1 MDINQLMALFSGLQ
15 GGQSVQQ
22 AQNPI
27 LMALRS
33 MIPNAFNQQ
42 SPLLPVP
49 PAQRQQ
55 SIQGAAQALQPTV
68 VTPET
73 IKTGIARTDTI
84 QPDDPMY
91 NNPSWTPPKL
101 STPIAPRHS
110 FEPWSN
116 YPGGYDAWI
125 NKKTSVETQPF
136 GKVST
141 LPK

>member
-1 MDINQLMALFSGLQ
+1 MDINQFMALFSGLQ

-49 PAQRQQ
+49 PTQRQQ

-73 IKTGIARTDTI
+73 IKTGIARTNTI

-91 NNPSWTPPKL
+91 NNPSWTPKTLGTIIPQR
-101 STPIAPRHS
+101 SI
-110 FEPWSN
+110 EPWSN
-116 YPGGYDAWI
+116 YPGGYDAWMKRKDSLT
-125 NKKTSVETQPF
+125 NNT
-136 GKVST
+136 T
-141 LPK
+141 LSQKRSMI